1 MKAQPD
7 MKNTYIVFEIAG
19 TSYAVHSRSVQQIE
33 MVEHITPLPNA
44 PESIDGVVFTRG
56 QVIPALNLRA
66 RFGFERVSPTNR
78 TRLIVVNTG
87 DRMVALI
94 VDTAREFMTISE
106 TAITPPAES
115 LAHISGRYLK
125 GTVTIDDRIILVIN
139 LEEVIGVSQ
148 ALEEISGKK

>member
-7 MKNTYIVFEIAG
+7 MSNTYIVFEIAG

-33 MVEHITPLPNA
+33 MVEHVTPLPNA
-44 PESIDGVVFTRG
+44 PDFIDGVVFTRG

-66 RFGFERVSPTNR
+66 RFGFERQPHTNR
-78 TRLIVVNTG
+78 TRLIVVNSG

-94 VDTAREFMTISE
+94 VDTAREFMAILE
-106 TAITPPAES
+106 TAIAPPSES
-115 LAHISGRYLK
+115 LANISGQYLK
-125 GTVTIDDRIILVIN
+125 GTVTIDDRIILVID
-139 LEEVIGVSQ
+139 LEEVMKLSR

>member
-1 MKAQPD
+1 MD
-7 MKNTYIVFEIAG
+7 DSYIVFEVAN
-19 TSYAVHSRSVQQIE
+19 TSYAVHSRTVQQIE

-44 PESIDGVVFTRG
+44 PNFVDGVVFTRG

-66 RFGFERVSPTNR
+66 RFGFERVPNTNR
-78 TRLIVVNTG
+78 TRLIVVNSG

-106 TAITPPAES
+106 NAILPPAES
-115 LAHISGRYLK
+115 LASMSEQYLK
-125 GTVTIDDRIILVIN
+125 GTVTIDDRIILIVN
-139 LEEVIGVSQ
+139 LEKVIGISQ

>member
-1 MKAQPD
+1 MT
-7 MKNTYIVFEIAG
+7 NTYIVFEVAG

-44 PESIDGVVFTRG
+44 PDFIDGVVFTRG

-66 RFGFERVSPTNR
+66 RFGFERAPHTNR

-87 DRMVALI
+87 DRMVGLI
-94 VDTAREFMTISE
+94 VDTAREFMAISE
-106 TAITPPAES
+106 AAILPPAES
-115 LAHISGRYLK
+115 LARISGQYLK

-139 LEEVIGVSQ
+139 LEEVLGISQ